1 MSRTTIVREIRKAA
15 ELFKNFDIT
24 KSLNFYG
31 NLATKYEAVVNEFFN
46 SNSFNTEKPEK
57 GIQSNAMKNFLN
69 LTGSSILKVLSS
81 YSETDEVDLL
91 EVIQPALRMIIN
103 LKRHYQK
110 LLVYM

>member
-1 MSRTTIVREIRKAA
+1 MSRTTIVREMRKTA

-57 GIQSNAMKNFLN
+57 GIQPNAMKNFLN
-69 LTGSSILKVLSS
+69 LIGSSILKVLSA
-81 YSETDEVDLL
+81 YSETDEIDLL
-91 EVIQPALRMIIN
+91 EVIQSSIRE
-103 LKRHYQK
+103 
-110 LLVYM
+110 